1 MVRIAV
7 TGGIGSGK
15 SHVCALLEKKGFP
28 VYYADKE
35 SKRLTVADD
44 VIREGLVGLLGK
56 EVYQNGELNK
66 ALLADYL
73 FAAPENAAKVNAVI
87 HPRVKADFKNWVK
100 RQEGKDLVILESAI
114 LYESGFDDV
123 VDVVVM
129 VYAPECLRI
138 ERAMERDHATESQI
152 RKRIAAQM
160 NDEEKKNR
168 ADFVVVNDGMMAL
181 DSQLDCLVE
190 QIKKSKYYQ

>member
-15 SHVCALLEKKGFP
+15 SYVCALLEKKGFP

-87 HPRVKADFKNWVK
+87 HPRVKADFQAWLSSKPDY
-100 RQEGKDLVILESAI
+100 EIAGIESAI
-114 LYESGFDDV
+114 LFEAGFQDS
-123 VDVVVM
+123 VDYIIT
-129 VYAPECLRI
+129 VYAPEQLRL
-138 ERAMERDHATESQI
+138 ERAMKRDGATEQQVCE
-152 RKRIAAQM
+152 RMAAQIGE
-160 NDEEKKNR
+160 EEKKQMS
-168 ADFVVVNDGMMAL
+168 DFIIMNDGVSSL
-181 DSQLDCLVE
+181 DSQITSILEILKTS
-190 QIKKSKYYQ
+190 KK